1 MVVNGKHPERILAI
15 EISHCLKCMVR
26 SGMWRPEVWP
36 FPTNLTSFAEML
48 VAHGKLAETVEDVQ
62 TIINTGNRGR
72 LY

>member
-1 MVVNGKHPERILAI
+1 VL
-15 EISHCLKCMVR
+15 SHCLKCMVR

-36 FPTNLTSFAEML
+36 FPTNLPSFAEML
-48 VAHGKLAETVEDVQ
+48 VARGKLAETVEDVQ

>member
-1 MVVNGKHPERILAI
+1 
-15 EISHCLKCMVR
+15 MVR

-36 FPTNLTSFAEML
+36 FPTNLPSFAEML
-48 VAHGKLAETVEDVQ
+48 VARGKLAETVEDVQ